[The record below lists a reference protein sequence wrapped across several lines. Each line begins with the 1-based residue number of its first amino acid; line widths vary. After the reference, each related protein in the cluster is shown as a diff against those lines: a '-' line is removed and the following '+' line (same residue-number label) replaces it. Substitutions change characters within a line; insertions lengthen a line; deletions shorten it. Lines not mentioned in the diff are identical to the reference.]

1 MKYGSNAFTFGDAVR
16 QKFLKKID
24 FTLVSTFA
32 DADAVVKWG
41 YGGFLTDT
49 ATKVVSA
56 QQPALYNVS
65 EFNESEYGP
74 GLTTLRR
81 YKTNTNGSGDLVRVG
96 LEADIAGNSL
106 SIQEINVQ
114 TLLGRIY

>member
-65 EFNESEYGP
+65 EFNASEYGP

-81 YKTNTNGSGDLVRVG
+81 YKTNTKGSGDLVRVG
-96 LEADIAGNSL
+96 LETDIAGNSL